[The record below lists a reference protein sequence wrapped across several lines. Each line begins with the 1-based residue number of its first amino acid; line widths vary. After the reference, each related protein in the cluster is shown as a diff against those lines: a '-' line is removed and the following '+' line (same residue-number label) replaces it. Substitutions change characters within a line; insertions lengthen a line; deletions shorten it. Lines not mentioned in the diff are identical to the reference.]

1 MFFVLAEAKTSA
13 GAADVIC
20 IASAELAAKLN
31 VTFTPGLAV
40 SNCWPSVVND
50 SVSDAAANTVI
61 DPDNDGDAELELL
74 ALDDEP
80 EPPSP
85 DPQPASPAATRTL
98 ARNAM
103 AKRRRMRTPQ
113 SGLTFVRSA
122 NPRDFHGDVGGFH
135 GGHSQH
141 PGL

>member
-1 MFFVLAEAKTSA
+1 MFFVRGEAKPPA
-13 GAADVIC
+13 GAPDVIC

-40 SNCWPSVVND
+40 SNCWPNVVND

-61 DPDNDGDAELELL
+61 DPDNDGDAELELPTP
-74 ALDDEP
+74 DDEP

-85 DPQPASPAATRTL
+85 DPHPASPAATR
-98 ARNAM
+98 AVAKAV
-103 AKRRRMRTPQ
+103 AKRRRISTPQ
-113 SGLTFVRSA
+113 SGLALARSA
-122 NPRDFHGDVGGFH
+122 NPGDFHGDVGGFH
-135 GGHSQH
+135 GGDSHH

>member
-13 GAADVIC
+13 GAPDVIC

-31 VTFTPGLAV
+31 VIFTPGLAV

-61 DPDNDGDAELELL
+61 DPDNDAELELL

-80 EPPSP
+80 EASSP
-85 DPQPASPAATRTL
+85 DPQPASPTATSAV
-98 ARNAM
+98 ARKAM
-103 AKRRRMRTPQ
+103 AKRRMSTP
-113 SGLTFVRSA
+113 
-122 NPRDFHGDVGGFH
+122 
-135 GGHSQH
+135 
-141 PGL
+141 